1 MYVCIITHVYWCICL
16 RYIHT
21 YVPRRSNA
29 HALCL
34 SHPPSF
40 RPPNSQPKVTLSGLA
55 TTNTSD
61 ATLDVSLTYGGES
74 RGVATGLWE
83 SSDGTLVFNILQGPI
98 SAGYTVAAGNT
109 LNFEIAVTNSRF
121 AQSPVVPTINL
132 TLSTTIPAQAYT
144 SPSYD
149 VDHDD
154 ASTPDFSQKS
164 VSGGLTAITNHSEL
178 LRILPVT
185 FVGGIISQGS
195 STPCESNVITISLK
209 VDAFLVSGCISPITV
224 TGLSGSATA
233 DTSGLTV
240 TSDGKFAA
248 SADWKQSG
256 SLQVRVAEN
265 LQAGESVSF
274 TFTLANPAAPQSN
287 RSTAVSEAN
296 VIGSSNPRGLIG
308 EALRVEDVGF
318 DAATVEQSAGPG
330 SGKLFE
336 PCGSNLITVRLTP
349 DKRIYKSCNGAA
361 AYFEVRGLMSSSTP
375 SQTLNV
381 SDDAGGHFDGISR

>member
-1 MYVCIITHVYWCICL
+1 MQHSPIM
-16 RYIHT
+16 
-21 YVPRRSNA
+21 S
-29 HALCL
+29 L
-34 SHPPSF
+34 SPPLIL
-40 RPPNSQPKVTLSGLA
+40 PPNSLPKVTLSGLI

-61 ATLDVSLTYGGES
+61 ATLDVNLTYGSES
-74 RGVATGLWE
+74 KGVATGLWE
-83 SSDGTLVFNILQGPI
+83 SSDGTLVFDILQGSI

-109 LNFEIAVTNSRF
+109 FNFEIAVTNSRF

-132 TLSTTIPAQAYT
+132 TLSTTIPARTYT

-149 VDHDD
+149 VGHND

-164 VSGGLTAITNHSEL
+164 VSGGLTATTDHSEL

-185 FVGGIISQGS
+185 FDGGTIAQAS

-233 DTSGLTV
+233 DTTGLTV

-248 SADWKQSG
+248 SADWKQQSG
-256 SLQVRVAEN
+256 SLQVRVAES
-265 LQAGESVSF
+265 LKAGEWSF
-274 TFTLANPAAPQSN
+274 FSFTLANPAAPQSN

-296 VIGSSNPRGLIG
+296 VIGSSNPRDLIG

-381 SDDAGGHFDGISR
+381 SDDAGGHFDGNSR